1 MTTESITIKSVKID
15 GLFEIFNYDIQ
26 YPKDESVLILTGPNG
41 YGKTQVLNIL
51 ANLFEKN
58 FDFFRRLAF
67 EQIIVT
73 LSNQNAIQ
81 ITQQPDNE
89 DSVEFV
95 FTDNGDVIERFVYAG
110 ELNSEAVRQI
120 ELITGLHNLNNNSW
134 FNHTIN
140 RTFSISQVLANY
152 KGSLPSY
159 VQDEINNSEIKN
171 PQSIAILDSID
182 VHLIK
187 EQRLFKQV
195 KRERSHRVAADSTVM
210 IETIETYAKEL
221 KQLINERATQSY
233 EISQKL
239 DSSYPTRLISEKR
252 KVTKKDYDEKFA
264 RLKQQQDKLVKNGLS
279 ETSQK
284 ALDYSEDDA
293 KALLV
298 YLDDL
303 EKKLAVFD
311 DLIEKLELFT
321 NILNERRFTFKSIN
335 ISKDKGFYFKTTT
348 DKDLSLNQLSSGE
361 QHEVVLLFELIF
373 KTSPNIL
380 VLIDEPEISLHV
392 TWQKEFLDD
401 LLKIIKLQK
410 FQVLIATHAPAIVN
424 SRWDLVYELNKSKHN
439 AEIQP

>member
-1 MTTESITIKSVKID
+1 M
-15 GLFEIFNYDIQ
+15 
-26 YPKDESVLILTGPNG
+26 
-41 YGKTQVLNIL
+41 
-51 ANLFEKN
+51 
-58 FDFFRRLAF
+58 
-67 EQIIVT
+67 
-73 LSNQNAIQ
+73 
-81 ITQQPDNE
+81 
-89 DSVEFV
+89 EFV